1 MWACFGVGAKGQQ
14 RILHSSYIL
23 PTQTTAWICVPN
35 SHALWVVKCFSFS
48 CRKVTQNFS
57 SLTVFI
63 QFKPFADGLFKWKG
77 WACLF
82 YAGIGS
88 GWASTY
94 LKMMTSIIFKCQ
106 QLNTRNPGVVR
117 VGQSLGFLTW
127 SESTNTHRTQTNNR
141 KKWMP

>member
-23 PTQTTAWICVPN
+23 PTQTTAWICVPD
-35 SHALWVVKCFSFS
+35 SHALWVVSVSLSHAGKSLKISLRWLYLYSLNPLLMGCLNGKVECACFMLDRIWMGFH
-48 CRKVTQNFS
+48 
-57 SLTVFI
+57 
-63 QFKPFADGLFKWKG
+63 LFENDD
-77 WACLF
+77 F
-82 YAGIGS
+82 
-88 GWASTY
+88 
-94 LKMMTSIIFKCQ
+94 SIIFKCQ

-127 SESTNTHRTQTNNR
+127 SEFTNTHSTQTNNR